1 MSMIL
6 RGSKIVSLLM
16 IFVLISG
23 CSWFGGKKSSSQGR
37 RDNQSLEVPP
47 ELTQPETSDAMAVP
61 VVTPEQARYGSQQG
75 NQQAAVVNT
84 ALLPATPGATVKQEG
99 GIRWAELESRPEVIW
114 QESQGFFRSL
124 GFEISYEDAKLGMMQ
139 TNWLSNRAYS
149 NVGFWK
155 SLFGA
160 AVVTGL
166 RDRYRVRLERT
177 DNPNITRMYL
187 VHQGLLEDVIEDD
200 SGENINRVWRWRP
213 NDPELEA
220 EVLKRFLVFRGMD
233 EKQAEQ
239 VTKKPKPRVERAVLQ
254 DVSNGQIVVVNDNF
268 ARTWRRVGVAIDR
281 LGLIVTDRNRSEG
294 IYYLQLSDDFVE
306 QHKSEDSGLMKK
318 WFGGDDD
325 TKSSATYVMK
335 LEDRGE
341 TTTVS
346 LHDQNGQLDNSAT
359 AKKLNKL
366 LYQQLH

>member
-1 MSMIL
+1 MIL
-6 RGSKIVSLLM
+6 ILV
-16 IFVLISG
+16 SG
-23 CSWFGGKKSSSQGR
+23 CSWFGGKKSNSQGR

-47 ELTQPETSDAMAVP
+47 ELTQPQTSDAMAIP
-61 VVTPEQARYGSQQG
+61 VVTAEQARYGSV

-84 ALLPATPGATVKQEG
+84 ALLPGTPGAVVKQEG
-99 GIRWAELESRPEVIW
+99 GIRWAELESSPEVVW

-124 GFEISYEDAKLGMMQ
+124 GFEIEYEDAKLGTMQ

-155 SLFGA
+155 SFFGA
-160 AVVTGL
+160 VLVTGL
-166 RDRYRVRLERT
+166 RDRYRVRLERS
-177 DNPNITRMYL
+177 DDPNITRMYL
-187 VHQGLLEDVIEDD
+187 AHQGLLEDVVEDD
-200 SGENINRVWRWRP
+200 AGENINRVWRWRA

-220 EVLKRFLVFRGMD
+220 EVLLRFLAFRGMD

-239 VTKKPKPRVERAVLQ
+239 VVKPKPRVERAVLQ

-281 LGLIVTDRNRSEG
+281 LGLIVTDRNRSDG
-294 IYYLQLSDDFVE
+294 IYYLKLSDDFVE
-306 QHKSEDSGLMKK
+306 LHNKEDSGLIGK
-318 WFGGDDD
+318 WFGDDD
-325 TKSSATYVMK
+325 NKKSSVTFVMK
-335 LEDRGE
+335 LEQRGE

-359 AKKLNKL
+359 AKKLNKW

>member
-6 RGSKIVSLLM
+6 RSSKIVSLLM
-16 IFVLISG
+16 IFVLVSG

-47 ELTQPETSDAMAVP
+47 ELTQPQTSDAMAIP
-61 VVTPEQARYGSQQG
+61 VVTAEQARYGSQPV

-84 ALLPATPGATVKQEG
+84 ALLPSTPGAVVKQEG

-124 GFEISYEDAKLGMMQ
+124 GFEISYEDAKLGILQ

-149 NVGFWK
+149 NLGFWK

-177 DNPNITRMYL
+177 DDPNITRMYL

-200 SGENINRVWRWRP
+200 AGENINRVWRWRP

-239 VTKKPKPRVERAVLQ
+239 VTEPKPRVERAVLQ
-254 DVSNGQIVVVNDNF
+254 DVSDGQIVVVNDNF
-268 ARTWRRVGVAIDR
+268 ARTWRRAGVAIDR

-294 IYYLQLSDDFVE
+294 LYYLQLSDDFIE
-306 QHKSEDSGLMKK
+306 QHNKEDSGLMKK

-325 TKSSATYVMK
+325 KKSASTFVMK
-335 LEDRGE
+335 LEERGE

-346 LHDQNGQLDNSAT
+346 LHDQNGQLDNSAM
-359 AKKLNKL
+359 AKMLNKL